1 MTHGP
6 IHTAP
11 PATGVLTLGKTLP
24 DLLYDALERGDM
36 DRLLNQPLPGGGW
49 RHVSI
54 SEFRDGS
61 EEVALGLASRGI
73 KSGERAALFME
84 SDLYFALADMGCLI
98 AGVVNAPIYLTHGG
112 EAVRFVIEH
121 SEAAVLFVSD
131 ADGLAQTIPLLEGT
145 DVRLLIVADEEAS
158 LSDVPAGVEAM
169 TLASLRAAGRASRSS
184 GGGSVEAMLEQITAT
199 DLATII
205 YTSGTTGTPKGVM
218 LTHQNI
224 STNGLAAVSGLGW
237 SLDEK
242 GSIALSFLP
251 MTHIFQRTMHY
262 CQMACRLETYFCAPE
277 QVGELMRTIRPT
289 SFATVP
295 RVLEKVYTRILEKA
309 ESLSGAKRKLFD
321 WSMGLA
327 KRYQLGTKP
336 TGFYAV
342 QLAIANKLVFSKWRE
357 ALGGRVG
364 HLIVGGAALSPDL
377 ANIFGA
383 AGVSLIQGYGLTETS
398 PIITFNRPG
407 RNRAGSVGEPLAGV
421 EVAIAEDGEIIT
433 RGPHVMQG
441 YYKRPER
448 SAEVLTDDGWFL
460 TGDVGEFTG
469 EGHLRITDRK
479 KDLFKLSTGK
489 YVTPAPLESVLT
501 AQPLIEQAVV
511 VGVGHKY
518 TGALIFPDEAVVRV
532 LADRFDEADKPLN
545 ALLKDERVVSRFREL
560 IQEANAG
567 HDSWTQ
573 IKRFRFV
580 TGGLSIEE
588 GLLTPTLKVK
598 RSAVRERFSS
608 DIDALYDD
616 KAKDT
621 VTVDVASPAV
631 RAAAVAA

>member
-1 MTHGP
+1 
-6 IHTAP
+6 
-11 PATGVLTLGKTLP
+11 
-24 DLLYDALERGDM
+24 
-36 DRLLNQPLPGGGW
+36 
-49 RHVSI
+49 
-54 SEFRDGS
+54 
-61 EEVALGLASRGI
+61 
-73 KSGERAALFME
+73 
-84 SDLYFALADMGCLI
+84 
-98 AGVVNAPIYLTHGG
+98 
-112 EAVRFVIEH
+112 
-121 SEAAVLFVSD
+121 
-131 ADGLAQTIPLLEGT
+131 
-145 DVRLLIVADEEAS
+145 
-158 LSDVPAGVEAM
+158 
-169 TLASLRAAGRASRSS
+169 
-184 GGGSVEAMLEQITAT
+184 MLEQIDAT

-224 STNGLAAVSGLGW
+224 SSNGLAAVTGLGW
-237 SLDEK
+237 SPDEK
-242 GSIALSFLP
+242 GSVSLSFLP
-251 MTHIFQRTMHY
+251 LTHIFQRTMHY

-277 QVGELMRTIRPT
+277 QVGELMRTVRPT

-327 KRYQLGTKP
+327 KRYELGTKP
-336 TGFYAV
+336 TGFYAL

-407 RNRAGSVGEPLAGV
+407 RNRAGSVGEPLMGV
-421 EVAIAEDGEIIT
+421 EVAIADDGEIIT

-448 SAEVLTDDGWFL
+448 TAEVLMDDGWFL
-460 TGDVGEFTG
+460 TGDVGEFTD

-511 VGVGHKY
+511 VGVGHKF
-518 TGALIFPDEAVVRV
+518 TTALIFPDEAVVRV
-532 LADRFDEADKPLN
+532 LADRFGEAD
-545 ALLKDERVVSRFREL
+545 ASFDTLLRDERVVGRFREL

-598 RSAVRERFSS
+598 RSAVRARFSS

-616 KAKDT
+616 KSKGT
-621 VTVDVASPAV
+621 ITVDVTSPAV

>member
-11 PATGVLTLGKTLP
+11 PNTGTLTLGKTLP
-24 DLLYDALERGDM
+24 DLMYDAVERGEVE
-36 DRLLNQPLPGGGW
+36 RFLNQPLPGGGW
-49 RHVSI
+49 RHVST
-54 SEFRDGS
+54 SEFRDAS
-61 EEVALGLASRGI
+61 EEVALGLASRGV
-73 KSGERAALFME
+73 KRGERAAFFME

-98 AGVVNAPIYLTHGG
+98 AGVINAPIYLTHAGD
-112 EAVRFVIEH
+112 AIRFVIEH
-121 SEAAVLFVSD
+121 SEASVLFVSD
-131 ADGLAQTIPLLEGT
+131 AEGLTETLPLLEGT
-145 DVRLLIVADEEAS
+145 NVRMLIVADDGADLSGVPDGIEA
-158 LSDVPAGVEAM
+158 LSMD
-169 TLASLRAAGRASRSS
+169 SLRAAGRASRAS
-184 GGGSVEAMLEQITAT
+184 GGSGVEAMLEQIEPT

-224 STNGLAAVSGLGW
+224 SSNGLAAVTGLGW
-237 SLDEK
+237 SMDEK
-242 GSIALSFLP
+242 GSVSLSFLP

-262 CQMACRLETYFCAPE
+262 CQIACRLETYFCAPE
-277 QVGELMRTIRPT
+277 QVGELMRTVRPT

-309 ESLSGAKRKLFD
+309 ESLSGAKRALFD

-327 KRYQLGTKP
+327 KRYELGTKP
-336 TGFYAV
+336 TGFYAI

-364 HLIVGGAALSPDL
+364 HLIVGGAALSPEL

-407 RNRAGSVGEPLAGV
+407 RNRAGSVGEPLVGV
-421 EVAIAEDGEIIT
+421 EVAIADDGEIIT
-433 RGPHVMQG
+433 RGPNVMQG

-448 SAEVLTDDGWFL
+448 TAEVLTDDGWFL
-460 TGDVGEFTG
+460 TGDVGEFTD

-518 TGALIFPDEAVVRV
+518 TTALIFPDEAVVRV
-532 LADRFDEADKPLN
+532 FADRFGEADKPLDV
-545 ALLKDERVVSRFREL
+545 LLTDERVVGRFREL
-560 IQEANAG
+560 IQDANAG
-567 HDSWTQ
+567 HDAWTQ

-598 RSAVRERFSS
+598 RSAVRARFAS

-616 KAKDT
+616 KSKGT
-621 VTVDVASPAV
+621 ITVDLASHAV
-631 RAAAVAA
+631 RAASVAA